1 MKILIVE
8 DSQRLRKSLQL
19 GLKNLGFSVDSTDNG
34 REAMGY
40 LRINIYDVVL
50 LDIMLPEVDG
60 LTVLKEIRSRK
71 KDCAVIIIS
80 AKDQIDDR
88 ITGLDLGA
96 DDYLC
101 KPFDFDELHAR
112 IKSLIRRK
120 HKLHNNV
127 LAFDSLEID
136 IGMRSVSVG
145 NQTVNFTP
153 NEFSLLE
160 LLAVN
165 NGKVMTYS
173 NIENKLYD
181 SYTCV
186 TQNAIEAHISAVRK
200 KLKSYDI
207 IDLIK
212 TRRGFGYYI
221 DAV

>member
-1 MKILIVE
+1 MKLLIVE
-8 DSQRLRKSLQL
+8 DSQRLQRSLEY
-19 GLKNLGFSVDSTDNG
+19 GFKKLGFSVDSTGNG

-40 LRINIYDVVL
+40 LRVNTYDVVL
-50 LDIMLPEVDG
+50 LDLMLPEVDG
-60 LTVLKEIRSRK
+60 LTVLKKIRSGK

-80 AKDQIDDR
+80 AKGQVDDR

-120 HKLHNNV
+120 HKIHNNI
-127 LAFDSLEID
+127 LAFDNLELDID
-136 IGMRSVSVG
+136 KRLVSVSD
-145 NQTVNFTP
+145 QAVNFTP

-165 NGKVMTYS
+165 RGKVMTYS

-186 TQNAIEAHISAVRK
+186 TQNAIEAHIYGVRK
-200 KLKSYDI
+200 KLKSHDI
-207 IDLIK
+207 TNLIK

-221 DAV
+221 DSV